1 MRLYGELADWFHLL
15 TAPED
20 YAEEATFYFG
30 VFEELIGHMPESV
43 LELGSG
49 GGNNASHYA
58 KWVPEIVLSDRSE
71 EMLAIS
77 RTLHPNVEHILGDMR
92 SLGLGK
98 QFEAVFAHDACA
110 YLTTEDDVRQVV
122 ATAFAHCAPGGA
134 AIFCPDATAETLKF
148 ETDTGGHDGEGR
160 GLRYLEW
167 ATPGEPGTYEY
178 VIEYAYLLR
187 EDGKPTRVEYDRH
200 VNGALPRSVWM
211 DALSDAGFEADC
223 GPWCTARCPKAAT
236 TCSRGRGA
244 VRPQSSSTLVSLGGR
259 MERWAISRPGWAPCQ

>member
-20 YAEEATFYFG
+20 YAEEAQFYFG
-30 VFEELIGHMPESV
+30 VFEELIGHVPQSC

-58 KWVPEIVLSDRSE
+58 KWVPEVVLSDRSE

-77 RTLHPNVEHILGDMR
+77 RAIHPKVEHVLGDMR
-92 SLGLGK
+92 DLRLGR

-110 YLTTEDDVRQVV
+110 YLTTEEDVRRVV
-122 ATAFAHCAPGGA
+122 ETAFAHCAPGGA
-134 AIFCPDATAETLKF
+134 AIFCPDATAETLVF
-148 ETDTGGHDGEGR
+148 ETDHGGHDGEGR

-200 VNGALPRSVWM
+200 VNGALPRAVWM
-211 DALSDAGFEADC
+211 KALGDAGFEPGMRPLVHSEVPEGSYDVF
-223 GPWCTARCPKAAT
+223 T
-236 TCSRGRGA
+236 GR
-244 VRPQSSSTLVSLGGR
+244 R
-259 MERWAISRPGWAPCQ
+259 